1 MAKIR
6 VSYEYSEA
14 EDKSIRLGLFLIACG
29 ILSLFILGFCWL
41 SPTLQ
46 SLQSKPANCTV
57 SRAEELRAA
66 GRRSGAPERQA
77 GVVVSVLRPEEMFE
91 CVFTCGA
98 DCKGTSLY
106 PCLQIFVNNSESN
119 SVALLHFDEQQLVL
133 NPKVRR
139 IHGVTGRTHESVS
152 PGVIRPDDVLWRRSH
167 DTSVLLHCVLWPMV
181 SLLLGTLIVL
191 LTVCARSLAVRA
203 EALQKRKC
211 SYEVCQDLS
220 VPSDRHGNKA
230 GDALTTNSDPE
241 LSSPSGTLPLFA
253 VPVRRRDREH

>member
-46 SLQSKPANCTV
+46 SLQSKPANCT
-57 SRAEELRAA
+57 
-66 GRRSGAPERQA
+66 
-77 GVVVSVLRPEEMFE
+77 VVSVLRPEEMFE

-133 NPKVRR
+133 NPKLSEVMSRTEIDRVR
-139 IHGVTGRTHESVS
+139 
-152 PGVIRPDDVLWRRSH
+152 
-167 DTSVLLHCVLWPMV
+167 MN
-181 SLLLGTLIVL
+181 
-191 LTVCARSLAVRA
+191 
-203 EALQKRKC
+203 Q
-211 SYEVCQDLS
+211 
-220 VPSDRHGNKA
+220 
-230 GDALTTNSDPE
+230 
-241 LSSPSGTLPLFA
+241 
-253 VPVRRRDREH
+253 

>member
-46 SLQSKPANCTV
+46 SLQSKPANCT
-57 SRAEELRAA
+57 
-66 GRRSGAPERQA
+66 
-77 GVVVSVLRPEEMFE
+77 VVSVLRPEEMFE

-133 NPKVRR
+133 NPKCSYVPPCERDNQKNKD
-139 IHGVTGRTHESVS
+139 S
-152 PGVIRPDDVLWRRSH
+152 VLWWEDYFTREVSSQSFTCFFNQQRRPKNYRLFTTCSNSWYRTSPHGSRRFLSH
-167 DTSVLLHCVLWPMV
+167 FYSEAH
-181 SLLLGTLIVL
+181 LLLLKL
-191 LTVCARSLAVRA
+191 LTNVSA
-203 EALQKRKC
+203 ALK
-211 SYEVCQDLS
+211 
-220 VPSDRHGNKA
+220 
-230 GDALTTNSDPE
+230 
-241 LSSPSGTLPLFA
+241 SGLQN
-253 VPVRRRDREH
+253 

>member
-46 SLQSKPANCTV
+46 SLQSKPANCT
-57 SRAEELRAA
+57 
-66 GRRSGAPERQA
+66 
-77 GVVVSVLRPEEMFE
+77 VVSVLRPEEMFE

-133 NPKVRR
+133 NPKVNTSGSLRSNKTEKATPPIWLYFR
-139 IHGVTGRTHESVS
+139 HLKQKTNQYLLIRTDMKRLYCDAFFNIIAQ
-152 PGVIRPDDVLWRRSH
+152 PCINLVI
-167 DTSVLLHCVLWPMV
+167 M
-181 SLLLGTLIVL
+181 
-191 LTVCARSLAVRA
+191 
-203 EALQKRKC
+203 LQ
-211 SYEVCQDLS
+211 
-220 VPSDRHGNKA
+220 
-230 GDALTTNSDPE
+230 
-241 LSSPSGTLPLFA
+241 
-253 VPVRRRDREH
+253 PV

>member
-1 MAKIR
+1 MAKMR

-57 SRAEELRAA
+57 
-66 GRRSGAPERQA
+66 
-77 GVVVSVLRPEEMFE
+77 VSVLRPEEMFE
-91 CVFTCGA
+91 CVFTCGT

-133 NPKVRR
+133 NPKS
-139 IHGVTGRTHESVS
+139 ES
-152 PGVIRPDDVLWRRSH
+152 
-167 DTSVLLHCVLWPMV
+167 C
-181 SLLLGTLIVL
+181 SLLLLVSQWEQIS
-191 LTVCARSLAVRA
+191 AA
-203 EALQKRKC
+203 
-211 SYEVCQDLS
+211 
-220 VPSDRHGNKA
+220 
-230 GDALTTNSDPE
+230 
-241 LSSPSGTLPLFA
+241 SGTSGSSLQQQSKYRGE
-253 VPVRRRDREH
+253 RRRVIDAAQSPW

>member
-46 SLQSKPANCTV
+46 SLQSKPANCT
-57 SRAEELRAA
+57 
-66 GRRSGAPERQA
+66 
-77 GVVVSVLRPEEMFE
+77 VVSVLRPEEMFE

-133 NPKVRR
+133 NPKGHHRKHRDAQLRGLVWQLQGPGPRTAQQDSYAVSKIVGAPLPFLKEIYQQCCIRR
-139 IHGVTGRTHESVS
+139 AIFLIKDPHPPSHG
-152 PGVIRPDDVLWRRSH
+152 LF
-167 DTSVLLHCVLWPMV
+167 
-181 SLLLGTLIVL
+181 SLLPSGKRYRNIS
-191 LTVCARSLAVRA
+191 CRSRRMLNSFFAQAVR
-203 EALQKRKC
+203 LING
-211 SYEVCQDLS
+211 LS
-220 VPSDRHGNKA
+220 PPPQFLH
-230 GDALTTNSDPE
+230 TP
-241 LSSPSGTLPLFA
+241 TLL
-253 VPVRRRDREH
+253 